1 MDMATRSADRPV
13 FRFAPSPNG
22 ELHLGHAYSALLNAD
37 LSRQAGGRMLLRIE
51 DIDTLRCRP
60 EYETQIRDDLGWL
73 GVTWDEPTRRQSQ
86 HFDNYAAALD
96 RLESAGL
103 VYRAFMTRGEVRA
116 WIADHQASGAPWPH
130 DPDGAVIYPPID
142 RSMDSRESAAKAAIG
157 APFAWRL
164 DMKTALSR
172 LAKSLSWREFDPLTG
187 KTQIVNATPE
197 RWGDVILARSDTP
210 TSYHL
215 SVVSDDALQGITHVV
230 RGKDLYEATSVHRLL
245 QELLGLPEPHYHH
258 HRLILGAGGRKLAKS
273 ERSSGIRALRD
284 SGATPDDIRRMTG
297 LAHPQQS

>member
-1 MDMATRSADRPV
+1 MTSNPNLDMATRSADRPV

-130 DPDGAVIYPPID
+130 DPDGGVIYPPID
-142 RSMDSRESAAKAAIG
+142 RSMDSRESAAKAA
-157 APFAWRL
+157 L
-164 DMKTALSR
+164 R
-172 LAKSLSWREFDPLTG
+172 LAAGHEDRAITAG
-187 KTQIVNATPE
+187 KVPE
-197 RWGDVILARSDTP
+197 LARIRS
-210 TSYHL
+210 
-215 SVVSDDALQGITHVV
+215 TH
-230 RGKDLYEATSVHRLL
+230 RQDPNRQCNSGT
-245 QELLGLPEPHYHH
+245 LG
-258 HRLILGAGGRKLAKS
+258 R
-273 ERSSGIRALRD
+273 RD
-284 SGATPDDIRRMTG
+284 SRS
-297 LAHPQQS
+297 Q